1 MNKYLTIFFIPFL
14 FACKS
19 KEVIVTQEPL
29 KERSQAYLTRNI
41 EKNKFDFEW
50 LGMKLDAE
58 FTSGE
63 EQQGFKATVRM
74 RKDSAV
80 SVSVSPALGI
90 EVLRLL
96 VDKDSL
102 KMVSDIPGDKYVF
115 LGSVNQLTDL
125 AKIDLD
131 LSTLQDLL
139 IGNPIGLSR
148 EEGRMKSG
156 IEKLDVEYY
165 TLVSRM
171 SRRVRR
177 ASEDQDSLT
186 NRDGRRVPKRLE
198 DNDWISSKFWIESDL
213 FKVVKCELTDIRTKR
228 MVQINYSEFDEEDP
242 SHYPHKCK
250 IQIDDLKGKTSLD
263 FKIVRVNTQNHYD
276 FSFDYDKDYPIK
288 GNRNE
293 RAE

>member
-1 MNKYLTIFFIPFL
+1 LNKYIVIFFIPFL

-19 KEVIVTQEPL
+19 KQVVEIQEPL
-29 KERSQAYLTRNI
+29 KERSQAFLTRHI
-41 EKNKFDFEW
+41 DKNKFDFEW

-102 KMVSDIPGDKYVF
+102 KMVSEIPGDKYVF
-115 LGSVNQLTDL
+115 LGSVDQLTDL

-177 ASEDQDSLT
+177 ASEDQDSLS
-186 NRDGRRVPKRLE
+186 NNEGRRIPKRLE
-198 DNDWISSKFWIESDL
+198 DNDWISSKFWIESNNY
-213 FKVVKCELTDIRTKR
+213 KVAKCELTDIRTKR

-242 SHYPHKCK
+242 SHYPHKCN
-250 IQIDDLKGKTSLD
+250 IQIDDVKGKTALD
-263 FKIVRVNTQNHYD
+263 FKIVRLNTQNHYD
-276 FSFDYDKDYPIK
+276 FSFDYDKEYPIK
-288 GNRNE
+288 RK
-293 RAE
+293 

>member
-1 MNKYLTIFFIPFL
+1 LNKYFIILFVPFL

-19 KEVIVTQEPL
+19 KEVVVTQEPL
-29 KERSQAYLTRNI
+29 KERTQAFLTRNI
-41 EKNKFDFEW
+41 EKNRFEFDW

-102 KMVSDIPGDKYVF
+102 KMVSEIPGDKYVF

-177 ASEDQDSLT
+177 ATEEQDSLT
-186 NRDGRRVPKRLE
+186 IRDGRRVPKRLE

-213 FKVVKCELTDIRTKR
+213 YKVVKCELTDIRTKR

-242 SHYPHKCK
+242 SHYPHKCN
-250 IQIDDLKGKTSLD
+250 IQIDDVKGKTALD
-263 FKIVRVNTQNHYD
+263 FKIVRLNTQNHYD

-288 GNRNE
+288 RK
-293 RAE
+293 

>member
-1 MNKYLTIFFIPFL
+1 MNKYLVIFFIPFL
-14 FACKS
+14 IACKR
-19 KEVIVTQEPL
+19 KELVETQEPL
-29 KERSQAYLTRNI
+29 KERSQAFLTRHVD
-41 EKNKFDFEW
+41 KSKFEFEW

-58 FTSGE
+58 FTSGD

-90 EVLRLL
+90 EVLRIL

-102 KMVSDIPGDKYVF
+102 KMVSDIPGDRYVF
-115 LGSVNQLTDL
+115 LGSVEQLSDL

-148 EEGRMKSG
+148 EEGKMKSG
-156 IEKLDVEYY
+156 IEKLDIEYY
-165 TLVSRM
+165 TLLSRM

-177 ASEDQDSLT
+177 ATEVQDSLST
-186 NRDGRRVPKRLE
+186 REGRRVPKRLE
-198 DNDWISSKFWIESDL
+198 DNDWISSKFWIESNL
-213 FKVVKCELTDIRTKR
+213 YKVVKCELTDVRTKR

-242 SHYPHKCK
+242 SHYPHKCS
-250 IQIDDLKGKTSLD
+250 IQVDDAKGKTSLD
-263 FKIVRVNTQNHYD
+263 FKIIRINTQNHYD

-288 GNRNE
+288 RK
-293 RAE
+293 

>member
-1 MNKYLTIFFIPFL
+1 LNKYLLILFIPVL
-14 FACKS
+14 FSCRS
-19 KEVIVTQEPL
+19 KEVVVTQEPL
-29 KERSQAYLTRNI
+29 KERSQAFLIRHI
-41 EKNKFDFEW
+41 DKNKFDFEW

-58 FTSGE
+58 FTNGD

-115 LGSVNQLTDL
+115 LGSVSQLSEL

-131 LSTLQDLL
+131 LSALQDLL

-148 EEGRMKSG
+148 EEGKMKSG

-165 TLVSRM
+165 TLVSRL

-177 ASEDQDSLT
+177 ATESQDSLS
-186 NRDGRRVPKRLE
+186 NHEGRRISKRLE
-198 DNDWISSKFWIESDL
+198 DNDWISSKFWIESNEY
-213 FKVVKCELTDIRTKR
+213 KIVKCELMDIRTKR
-228 MVQINYSEFDEEDP
+228 MVQINYSDFDEEDL
-242 SHYPHKCK
+242 SHYPHKCN
-250 IQIDDLKGKTSLD
+250 IQIDDIKGKTSLD
-263 FKIVRVNTQNHYD
+263 FRIIRLNTQNHYD

-288 GNRNE
+288 RK
-293 RAE
+293 

>member
-1 MNKYLTIFFIPFL
+1 MSKYTVILFIPFL
-14 FACKS
+14 FGCKT
-19 KEVIVTQEPL
+19 KEVVVTQEPL
-29 KERSQAYLTRNI
+29 KERSQAFLTRHI
-41 EKNKFDFEW
+41 DKNKFEFDW

-80 SVSVSPALGI
+80 SVSISPALGI
-90 EVLRLL
+90 EVLRML

-102 KMVSDIPGDKYVF
+102 KMVSEIPGDKYVF
-115 LGSVNQLTDL
+115 LGSVDQLSEL

-131 LSTLQDLL
+131 VSTMQDLL

-165 TLVSRM
+165 TLISRM

-177 ASEDQDSLT
+177 ATEVQDSSSST
-186 NRDGRRVPKRLE
+186 EGRRIPKRLE
-198 DNDWISSKFWIESDL
+198 DNDWISSKFWIESN
-213 FKVVKCELTDIRTKR
+213 FYKIAKCELTDVRTRR

-242 SHYPHKCK
+242 SHYPRKCN
-250 IQIDDLKGKTSLD
+250 IQIDDIKGKTSLD
-263 FKIVRVNTQNHYD
+263 FKIIRINTQNHYD

-288 GNRNE
+288 RK
-293 RAE
+293 

>member
-1 MNKYLTIFFIPFL
+1 MNKYLFILLIPVL
-14 FACKS
+14 FSCKS

-29 KERSQAYLTRNI
+29 KERSQAFLIRHI
-41 EKNKFDFEW
+41 DKNKFDFEW

-58 FTSGE
+58 FTNGDD
-63 EQQGFKATVRM
+63 QQGFKATVRM

-90 EVLRLL
+90 EVLRLI

-102 KMVSDIPGDKYVF
+102 KMVSDIPGDRYVF
-115 LGSVNQLTDL
+115 LGSVDQLSAL

-131 LSTLQDLL
+131 VSTLQDLL

-148 EEGRMKSG
+148 EEGKMKSG
-156 IEKLDVEYY
+156 IELQDVEYY

-177 ASEDQDSLT
+177 ATESQDSLS
-186 NRDGRRVPKRLE
+186 NHEGRRISKRLE
-198 DNDWISSKFWIESDL
+198 DNDWISSKFWIESNNY
-213 FKVVKCELTDIRTKR
+213 KIVKCELTDIRTRR
-228 MVQINYSEFDEEDP
+228 MVQINYSDFDEEDL
-242 SHYPHKCK
+242 SHYPHKCN
-250 IQIDDLKGKTSLD
+250 IQIDDIKGKTSLD
-263 FKIVRVNTQNHYD
+263 FRIIRLNTQNHYD

-288 GNRNE
+288 RK
-293 RAE
+293 

>member
-1 MNKYLTIFFIPFL
+1 LSKYTVILFIPFL

-19 KEVIVTQEPL
+19 KEVVVTQEPL
-29 KERSQAYLTRNI
+29 KERSQAFLTRHI
-41 EKNKFDFEW
+41 DKNKFEFDW

-90 EVLRLL
+90 EVLRML

-102 KMVSDIPGDKYVF
+102 KMVSEIPGDKYVF
-115 LGSVNQLTDL
+115 LGSVNQLSEL

-131 LSTLQDLL
+131 VSTMQDLL

-165 TLVSRM
+165 TLISRM

-177 ASEDQDSLT
+177 ATEVQDSSST
-186 NRDGRRVPKRLE
+186 TEGRRIPKRLE
-198 DNDWISSKFWIESDL
+198 DNDWISSKFWIESN
-213 FKVVKCELTDIRTKR
+213 FYKIAKCELTDVRTKR

-242 SHYPHKCK
+242 SHYPRKCN
-250 IQIDDLKGKTSLD
+250 IQIDDVKGKTSLD
-263 FKIVRVNTQNHYD
+263 FKIIRINTQNHYD
-276 FSFDYDKDYPIK
+276 FSLDYDKDYPIK
-288 GNRNE
+288 RK
-293 RAE
+293 

>member
-19 KEVIVTQEPL
+19 KEVVVTQEPL

-115 LGSVNQLTDL
+115 LGSVNELTEL
-125 AKIDLD
+125 AKIELD

-198 DNDWISSKFWIESDL
+198 DNDWISSKFWIESNL
-213 FKVVKCELTDIRTKR
+213 FKVVKCELTDLR
-228 MVQINYSEFDEEDP
+228 MVQINYSEFDEDDP
-242 SHYPHKCK
+242 SHYPHKCN
-250 IQIDDLKGKTSLD
+250 IQIDDVKGKTALD

-276 FSFDYDKDYPIK
+276 FSFDYDKDYLIK
-288 GNRNE
+288 RK
-293 RAE
+293 

>member
-1 MNKYLTIFFIPFL
+1 MNKYFIILFVPFL

-19 KEVIVTQEPL
+19 KEVVVTQEPL
-29 KERSQAYLTRNI
+29 KERTQAFLTRNI
-41 EKNKFDFEW
+41 EKNRFEFDW

-102 KMVSDIPGDKYVF
+102 KMVSEIPGDKYVF

-177 ASEDQDSLT
+177 ATEDQDSLT
-186 NRDGRRVPKRLE
+186 IRDGRRVPKRLE

-213 FKVVKCELTDIRTKR
+213 YKVVKCELTDIRTKR

-242 SHYPHKCK
+242 SHYPHKCN
-250 IQIDDLKGKTSLD
+250 IQIDDVKGKTALD
-263 FKIVRVNTQNHYD
+263 FKIVRLNTQNHYD

-288 GNRNE
+288 RK
-293 RAE
+293 

>member
-1 MNKYLTIFFIPFL
+1 MNKYLVILFVPFL

-19 KEVIVTQEPL
+19 KEVVVTQEPL
-29 KERSQAYLTRNI
+29 KERSQAFLTRHI
-41 EKNKFDFEW
+41 DKNKFEFDW

-80 SVSVSPALGI
+80 SVSISPALGI
-90 EVLRLL
+90 EVLRML
-96 VDKDSL
+96 VVKDSL
-102 KMVSDIPGDKYVF
+102 KMVSEIPGDKYVF
-115 LGSVNQLTDL
+115 LGSVDELSEL

-131 LSTLQDLL
+131 VSTMQDLL

-165 TLVSRM
+165 TLISRM

-177 ASEDQDSLT
+177 ASEEQDSLAT
-186 NRDGRRVPKRLE
+186 RDGRRVPKRLE
-198 DNDWISSKFWIESDL
+198 DNDWISSKFWIESNL
-213 FKVVKCELTDIRTKR
+213 YKVVKCELTDLRTRR
-228 MVQINYSEFDEEDP
+228 MVQINYSEFDEEDL
-242 SHYPHKCK
+242 SHYPHKCN
-250 IQIDDLKGKTSLD
+250 IQIDDIKGKTSLD
-263 FKIVRVNTQNHYD
+263 FKIIRTNTQNHYD

-288 GNRNE
+288 RK
-293 RAE
+293 

>member
-1 MNKYLTIFFIPFL
+1 MNKYLIILLIPFL

-19 KEVIVTQEPL
+19 KEVVVTQEPL
-29 KERSQAYLTRNI
+29 KERTQAFLTRNI
-41 EKNKFDFEW
+41 EKNKFEFDW

-115 LGSVNQLTDL
+115 LGSVNQLTEL

-213 FKVVKCELTDIRTKR
+213 YKVVKCELTDIRKKR

-242 SHYPHKCK
+242 SHYPHKCN
-250 IQIDDLKGKTSLD
+250 IQIDDVKGKTALD
-263 FKIVRVNTQNHYD
+263 FKIVRLNTQNHYD

-288 GNRNE
+288 RK
-293 RAE
+293 

>member
-1 MNKYLTIFFIPFL
+1 LNKYLVILFVPFL
-14 FACKS
+14 FGCKS
-19 KEVIVTQEPL
+19 KEIVVTQEPL
-29 KERSQAYLTRNI
+29 KERTQAFLTRHI
-41 EKNKFDFEW
+41 DKNKFEFDW

-90 EVLRLL
+90 EVLRML
-96 VDKDSL
+96 VDRDSL
-102 KMVSDIPGDKYVF
+102 KMVSEIPGDKYVF
-115 LGSVNQLTDL
+115 LGSVEQLSEL

-131 LSTLQDLL
+131 VSTMQDLL

-165 TLVSRM
+165 TLISRM

-177 ASEDQDSLT
+177 ASEDQDTLVI
-186 NRDGRRVPKRLE
+186 REGRRVPKRLE
-198 DNDWISSKFWIESDL
+198 DNDWISSKFWIESN
-213 FKVVKCELTDIRTKR
+213 FYKVAKCELTDLRTKR
-228 MVQINYSEFDEEDP
+228 MVQINYSEFDEEDV
-242 SHYPHKCK
+242 SHYPHKCN
-250 IQIDDLKGKTSLD
+250 IQIEDVKGKTSLD
-263 FKIVRVNTQNHYD
+263 LKIVRLNTQNHYD
-276 FSFDYDKDYPIK
+276 FTFDYDKDYPIK
-288 GNRNE
+288 RK
-293 RAE
+293 

>member
-1 MNKYLTIFFIPFL
+1 LNKFFVILLIPFL

-19 KEVIVTQEPL
+19 KEVVVTQEPL
-29 KERSQAYLTRNI
+29 KERTQAFLTRHLD
-41 EKNKFDFEW
+41 KNKFDFEW

-102 KMVSDIPGDKYVF
+102 KMVSEIPGDKYVF
-115 LGSVNQLTDL
+115 LGSVDQLTDL

-148 EEGRMKSG
+148 EEGKMKSG

-177 ASEDQDSLT
+177 ATEVQDSLAT
-186 NRDGRRVPKRLE
+186 REGRRVPKRLE
-198 DNDWISSKFWIESDL
+198 DNDWISSKFWIESSL
-213 FKVVKCELTDIRTKR
+213 YKVVKCELTDMRTKR
-228 MVQINYSEFDEEDP
+228 MVQINYSDFDEEDA
-242 SHYPHKCK
+242 SHYPHKCN
-250 IQIDDLKGKTSLD
+250 IQIDDVKGKTSLD
-263 FKIVRVNTQNHYD
+263 FKIMRLNTQNHYE

-288 GNRNE
+288 RK
-293 RAE
+293 

>member
-1 MNKYLTIFFIPFL
+1 MNKYFIILFIPFL

-19 KEVIVTQEPL
+19 KEVVVTQEPL
-29 KERSQAYLTRNI
+29 KERTQAFLTRNI
-41 EKNKFDFEW
+41 EKNRFEFDW

-102 KMVSDIPGDKYVF
+102 KMVSEIPGDKYVF

-177 ASEDQDSLT
+177 ATEDQDSLT
-186 NRDGRRVPKRLE
+186 IRDGRRVPKRLE

-213 FKVVKCELTDIRTKR
+213 YKVVKCELTDIRTKR

-242 SHYPHKCK
+242 SHYPHKCN
-250 IQIDDLKGKTSLD
+250 IQIDDVKGKTALD
-263 FKIVRVNTQNHYD
+263 FKIVRLNTQNHYD

-288 GNRNE
+288 RK
-293 RAE
+293 

>member
-1 MNKYLTIFFIPFL
+1 MNKYLIILLIPFL

-19 KEVIVTQEPL
+19 KEVVVTQEPL
-29 KERSQAYLTRNI
+29 KERTQAFLTRNI
-41 EKNKFDFEW
+41 EKNKFEFDW

-115 LGSVNQLTDL
+115 LGSANQLTEL

-213 FKVVKCELTDIRTKR
+213 YKVVKCELTDIRTKR

-242 SHYPHKCK
+242 SHYPHKCN
-250 IQIDDLKGKTSLD
+250 IQIDDVKGKTALD
-263 FKIVRVNTQNHYD
+263 FKIVRLNTQNHYD

-288 GNRNE
+288 RK
-293 RAE
+293 

>member
-1 MNKYLTIFFIPFL
+1 LNKYLLILFIPVL
-14 FACKS
+14 FSCRS
-19 KEVIVTQEPL
+19 KEVVVTQEPL
-29 KERSQAYLTRNI
+29 KERSQAFLIRHI
-41 EKNKFDFEW
+41 DKNKFDFEW

-58 FTSGE
+58 FTNGD

-115 LGSVNQLTDL
+115 LGSVSQLSEL

-131 LSTLQDLL
+131 LSALQDLL

-148 EEGRMKSG
+148 EEGKMKSG

-165 TLVSRM
+165 TLVSRL

-177 ASEDQDSLT
+177 ATESQDSLS
-186 NRDGRRVPKRLE
+186 NHEGRRVSKRLE
-198 DNDWISSKFWIESDL
+198 DNDWISSKFWIESNEY
-213 FKVVKCELTDIRTKR
+213 KIVKCELMDIRTKR
-228 MVQINYSEFDEEDP
+228 MVQINYSDFDEEDL
-242 SHYPHKCK
+242 SHYPHKCN
-250 IQIDDLKGKTSLD
+250 IQIDDIKGKTSLD
-263 FKIVRVNTQNHYD
+263 FRIIRLNTQNHYD

-288 GNRNE
+288 RK
-293 RAE
+293 

>member
-1 MNKYLTIFFIPFL
+1 MNKHLIILFIPFL

-19 KEVIVTQEPL
+19 KEVVVTQEPL
-29 KERSQAYLTRNI
+29 KERTQAFLTRHLD
-41 EKNKFDFEW
+41 KNKFDFEW

-58 FTSGE
+58 FTNGE

-102 KMVSDIPGDKYVF
+102 KMVSEIPGDKYVF
-115 LGSVNQLTDL
+115 LGSVDQLTDL

-148 EEGRMKSG
+148 EEGKMKSG
-156 IEKLDVEYY
+156 IETLDAEYY

-177 ASEDQDSLT
+177 ATEVQDSLAT
-186 NRDGRRVPKRLE
+186 REGRRVPKRLE
-198 DNDWISSKFWIESDL
+198 DNDWISSKFWIESSMY
-213 FKVVKCELTDIRTKR
+213 KVVKCELTDMRTKR
-228 MVQINYSEFDEEDP
+228 MVQINYSDFDEEDP
-242 SHYPHKCK
+242 SHYPHKCN
-250 IQIDDLKGKTSLD
+250 IQIDDIKGKTSLD
-263 FKIVRVNTQNHYD
+263 FKIMRLNTQNHYD

-288 GNRNE
+288 RK
-293 RAE
+293 

>member
-1 MNKYLTIFFIPFL
+1 MNKYFIILFIPFL

-19 KEVIVTQEPL
+19 KEVVVTQEPL
-29 KERSQAYLTRNI
+29 KERTQAFLTRNI
-41 EKNKFDFEW
+41 EKNRFEFDW

-213 FKVVKCELTDIRTKR
+213 YKVVKCELTDIRTKR

-242 SHYPHKCK
+242 SHYPHKCN
-250 IQIDDLKGKTSLD
+250 IQIDDVKGKTALD
-263 FKIVRVNTQNHYD
+263 FKIVRLNTQNHYD

-288 GNRNE
+288 RK
-293 RAE
+293 

>member
-19 KEVIVTQEPL
+19 KEVVVTQEPL

-115 LGSVNQLTDL
+115 LGSVNELTEL
-125 AKIDLD
+125 AKIELD

-198 DNDWISSKFWIESDL
+198 DNDWISSKFWIESNL
-213 FKVVKCELTDIRTKR
+213 FKVVKCELTDLRSKR
-228 MVQINYSEFDEEDP
+228 MVQINYSEFDEDDP
-242 SHYPHKCK
+242 SHYPHKCN
-250 IQIDDLKGKTSLD
+250 IQIDDVKGKTALD

-276 FSFDYDKDYPIK
+276 FSFDYDKDYLIK
-288 GNRNE
+288 RK
-293 RAE
+293 

>member
-1 MNKYLTIFFIPFL
+1 MSKYIVILFIPFL

-19 KEVIVTQEPL
+19 KEVVETQEPL
-29 KERSQAYLTRNI
+29 KERTQSFLTRHLD
-41 EKNKFDFEW
+41 KNKFEFEW

-80 SVSVSPALGI
+80 SVSISPALGI

-102 KMVSDIPGDKYVF
+102 KMVSDIPGDRYVF
-115 LGSVNQLTDL
+115 LGSVDQLSDL

-177 ASEDQDSLT
+177 ASEEQDSLVT
-186 NRDGRRVPKRLE
+186 RDGRRVPKRLE
-198 DNDWISSKFWIESDL
+198 DNDWISSKFWIESNL
-213 FKVVKCELTDIRTKR
+213 YKVVKCELTDLRTKR

-242 SHYPHKCK
+242 SHYPRKCN
-250 IQIDDLKGKTSLD
+250 IQIDDAKGKTSLD
-263 FKIVRVNTQNHYD
+263 FKIIRTNTQNHYD
-276 FSFDYDKDYPIK
+276 FSFEYDKDYPIK
-288 GNRNE
+288 RK
-293 RAE
+293 

>member
-1 MNKYLTIFFIPFL
+1 
-14 FACKS
+14 
-19 KEVIVTQEPL
+19 
-29 KERSQAYLTRNI
+29 
-41 EKNKFDFEW
+41 
-50 LGMKLDAE
+50 MKLDAE

-102 KMVSDIPGDKYVF
+102 KMVSEIPGDKYVF
-115 LGSVNQLTDL
+115 LGSVTQLTDL

-177 ASEDQDSLT
+177 ATEDQDSLT
-186 NRDGRRVPKRLE
+186 IRDGRRVPKRLE

-213 FKVVKCELTDIRTKR
+213 YKVVKCELTDIRTKR

-242 SHYPHKCK
+242 SHYPHKCN
-250 IQIDDLKGKTSLD
+250 IQIDDVKGKTALD
-263 FKIVRVNTQNHYD
+263 FKIVRLNTQNHYD

-288 GNRNE
+288 RK
-293 RAE
+293 

>member
-1 MNKYLTIFFIPFL
+1 LNKYLIILLIPFL

-19 KEVIVTQEPL
+19 KEVVVTQEPL
-29 KERSQAYLTRNI
+29 KERTQAFLTRNI
-41 EKNKFDFEW
+41 EKNKFEFDW

-115 LGSVNQLTDL
+115 LGSVNQLTEL

-165 TLVSRM
+165 TLVSRL

-213 FKVVKCELTDIRTKR
+213 YKVVKCELTDIRTKR

-242 SHYPHKCK
+242 SHYPHKCN
-250 IQIDDLKGKTSLD
+250 IQIDDVKGKTVLD
-263 FKIVRVNTQNHYD
+263 FKIVRLNTQNHYD

-288 GNRNE
+288 RK
-293 RAE
+293 

>member
-1 MNKYLTIFFIPFL
+1 LNKYLIIFFIPFL

-19 KEVIVTQEPL
+19 KEVVVTQEPL
-29 KERSQAYLTRNI
+29 KERTQAFLTRNI
-41 EKNKFDFEW
+41 EKNRFEFEW

-156 IEKLDVEYY
+156 IEKVDVEYY

-177 ASEDQDSLT
+177 ASEDQDSLI

-198 DNDWISSKFWIESDL
+198 DNDWISSKFWIESNL
-213 FKVVKCELTDIRTKR
+213 YKVVKCELTDIRTKR

-242 SHYPHKCK
+242 SHYPHKCN
-250 IQIDDLKGKTSLD
+250 IQIDDVKGKTALD
-263 FKIVRVNTQNHYD
+263 FKIVRLNTQNHYD

-288 GNRNE
+288 RK
-293 RAE
+293 

>member
-1 MNKYLTIFFIPFL
+1 MNKYFIILFVPFL

-19 KEVIVTQEPL
+19 KEVVVTQEPL
-29 KERSQAYLTRNI
+29 KERTQAFLTRNI
-41 EKNKFDFEW
+41 EKNRFEFDW

-102 KMVSDIPGDKYVF
+102 KMVSEIPGDKYVF

-156 IEKLDVEYY
+156 VEKLDVEYY

-177 ASEDQDSLT
+177 ATEDQDSLT
-186 NRDGRRVPKRLE
+186 IRDGRRVPKRLE

-213 FKVVKCELTDIRTKR
+213 YKVVKCELTDIRTKR

-242 SHYPHKCK
+242 SHYPHKCN
-250 IQIDDLKGKTSLD
+250 IQIDDVKGKTALD
-263 FKIVRVNTQNHYD
+263 FKIVRLNTQNHYD

-288 GNRNE
+288 RK
-293 RAE
+293 

>member
-1 MNKYLTIFFIPFL
+1 LNKYLFILLVPVL
-14 FACKS
+14 FSCKS

-29 KERSQAYLTRNI
+29 KERSQAFLIRHI
-41 EKNKFDFEW
+41 DKNKFDFEW

-58 FTSGE
+58 FTNGDD
-63 EQQGFKATVRM
+63 QQGFKATVRM

-90 EVLRLL
+90 EVLRLI

-102 KMVSDIPGDKYVF
+102 KMVSDIPGDRYVF
-115 LGSVNQLTDL
+115 LGSVDQLSDL

-148 EEGRMKSG
+148 EEGKMKSG
-156 IEKLDVEYY
+156 IELQDVEYY
-165 TLVSRM
+165 TLVSRL

-177 ASEDQDSLT
+177 ATESKDSLS
-186 NRDGRRVPKRLE
+186 NHDGRTISKRLE
-198 DNDWISSKFWIESDL
+198 DNDWISSKFWIESNNY
-213 FKVVKCELTDIRTKR
+213 KIVKCELTDIRTRR
-228 MVQINYSEFDEEDP
+228 MVQINYSDFDEEDL
-242 SHYPHKCK
+242 SHYPHKCN
-250 IQIDDLKGKTSLD
+250 IQIDDIKGKTSLD
-263 FKIVRVNTQNHYD
+263 FRIIRLNTQNHYD

-288 GNRNE
+288 RK
-293 RAE
+293 

>member
-1 MNKYLTIFFIPFL
+1 MSKYTLILFIPFL
-14 FACKS
+14 FGCKT
-19 KEVIVTQEPL
+19 KEVVVTQEPL
-29 KERSQAYLTRNI
+29 KERSQAFLTRHI
-41 EKNKFDFEW
+41 DKNKFEFDW

-80 SVSVSPALGI
+80 SVSISPALGI
-90 EVLRLL
+90 EVLRML

-102 KMVSDIPGDKYVF
+102 KMVSEIPGDKYVF
-115 LGSVNQLTDL
+115 LGSVDQLSEL

-131 LSTLQDLL
+131 VSTMQDLL

-165 TLVSRM
+165 TLISRM

-177 ASEDQDSLT
+177 ATEVQDSSSST
-186 NRDGRRVPKRLE
+186 EGRRIPKRLE
-198 DNDWISSKFWIESDL
+198 DNDWISSKFWIESN
-213 FKVVKCELTDIRTKR
+213 FYKIAKCELTDVRTRR

-242 SHYPHKCK
+242 SHYPRKCN
-250 IQIDDLKGKTSLD
+250 IQIDDIKGKTSLD
-263 FKIVRVNTQNHYD
+263 FKIIRINTQNHYD

-288 GNRNE
+288 RK
-293 RAE
+293 

>member
-1 MNKYLTIFFIPFL
+1 LNKYFIILFIPFL

-19 KEVIVTQEPL
+19 KEVVVTQEPL
-29 KERSQAYLTRNI
+29 KERTQAFLTRNI
-41 EKNKFDFEW
+41 EKNRFDFEW

-213 FKVVKCELTDIRTKR
+213 YKVVKCELTDIRTKR

-242 SHYPHKCK
+242 SHYPHKCN
-250 IQIDDLKGKTSLD
+250 IQIDDLKGKTALD
-263 FKIVRVNTQNHYD
+263 FKIVRLNTQNHYD

-288 GNRNE
+288 RK
-293 RAE
+293 

>member
-1 MNKYLTIFFIPFL
+1 MNKYLFILLVPVL
-14 FACKS
+14 FSCKS

-29 KERSQAYLTRNI
+29 KERSQAFLIRHI
-41 EKNKFDFEW
+41 DKNKFDFEW

-58 FTSGE
+58 FTNGDD
-63 EQQGFKATVRM
+63 QQGFKATVRM

-90 EVLRLL
+90 EVLRLI

-102 KMVSDIPGDKYVF
+102 KMVSDIPGDRYVF
-115 LGSVNQLTDL
+115 LGSVDQLSDL

-148 EEGRMKSG
+148 EEGKMKSG
-156 IEKLDVEYY
+156 VELQDVEYY
-165 TLVSRM
+165 TLVSRL

-177 ASEDQDSLT
+177 ATESQDSLS
-186 NRDGRRVPKRLE
+186 NHEGRRISKRLE
-198 DNDWISSKFWIESDL
+198 DNDWISSKFWIESNNY
-213 FKVVKCELTDIRTKR
+213 KIVKCELTDIRTRR
-228 MVQINYSEFDEEDP
+228 MVQINYSDFDEEDL
-242 SHYPHKCK
+242 SHYPHKCN
-250 IQIDDLKGKTSLD
+250 IQIDDIKGKTSLD
-263 FKIVRVNTQNHYD
+263 FRIIRLNTQNHYD

-288 GNRNE
+288 QK
-293 RAE
+293 

>member
-1 MNKYLTIFFIPFL
+1 MNKYLIILLIPFL

-19 KEVIVTQEPL
+19 KEVVVTQEPL
-29 KERSQAYLTRNI
+29 KERTQAFLTRNI
-41 EKNKFDFEW
+41 EKNKFEFEW

-115 LGSVNQLTDL
+115 LGSVNQLTEL

-165 TLVSRM
+165 TLVSRL

-213 FKVVKCELTDIRTKR
+213 YKVVKCELTDIRTKR

-242 SHYPHKCK
+242 SHYPHKCN
-250 IQIDDLKGKTSLD
+250 IQIDDVKGKTVLD
-263 FKIVRVNTQNHYD
+263 FKIVRLNTQNHYD

-288 GNRNE
+288 RK
-293 RAE
+293 